1 MSAAGATV
9 DDRYDLAR
17 FLDAQQDAYDAALRE
32 IKGGQKRTHWMW
44 FVFPQI
50 EGLGHSAMARRYAIR
65 SLGEARAFLAH
76 PVLGARLIEIAEA
89 TVALPGTSAHEI
101 FGSPDDMKL
110 KSCATLFALASPTGS
125 VFERVLDR
133 FFAGEGDMETV
144 RRASTQTD
152 H

>member
-1 MSAAGATV
+1 VSAAGATV